1 MTALWSDSMYA
12 RRTRFLILGAVIT
25 IGLLGV
31 ILLQA
36 PEPTRAVDDLMENHG
51 EYVGKEIAVRGEVL
65 DGSIDNSTLVFI
77 LHGESHELS
86 IDYSAAS
93 VSNGLGDN
101 RTVYAQGILTFEDGV
116 YVLEADIIKTSCPS
130 KYEEEPTSD

>member
-1 MTALWSDSMYA
+1 MYA

-36 PEPTRAVDDLMENHG
+36 PEPTRAVDDLMENPDAF
-51 EYVGKEIAVRGEVL
+51 VGKEIAVRGEVL

>member
-1 MTALWSDSMYA
+1 MYA

-25 IGLLGV
+25 VGLLGV

-36 PEPTRAVDDLMENHG
+36 PEPTRAVDDLMDDPDAF
-51 EYVGKEIAVRGEVL
+51 VGKEIAVRGEVL
-65 DGSIDNSTLVFI
+65 DGSIDNTTLVFI
-77 LHGESHELS
+77 LHGETHQLN
-86 IDYSAAS
+86 IDYSDAS

-101 RTVYAQGILTFEDGV
+101 RTVYAQGILRVEDGT

-130 KYEEEPTSD
+130 KYEEEPDDD

>member
-1 MTALWSDSMYA
+1 MYA

-36 PEPTRAVDDLMENHG
+36 PEPTRAVDDLMEDPDAF
-51 EYVGKEIAVRGEVL
+51 VGKEIAVRGEVL
-65 DGSIDNSTLVFI
+65 DGSIDNITLVFT

-86 IDYSAAS
+86 IDYSDAS

-101 RTVYAQGILTFEDGV
+101 RTVYAQGILKFEDGV

-130 KYEEEPTSD
+130 KYEEEPSSD

>member
-1 MTALWSDSMYA
+1 MYA

-36 PEPTRAVDDLMENHG
+36 PEPTRAVDDLMEDPDAF
-51 EYVGKEIAVRGEVL
+51 VGKEIAVRGEVL

-77 LHGESHELS
+77 LHGESHKLS
-86 IDYSAAS
+86 IDYSDAS

-130 KYEEEPTSD
+130 KYEEEPSSD